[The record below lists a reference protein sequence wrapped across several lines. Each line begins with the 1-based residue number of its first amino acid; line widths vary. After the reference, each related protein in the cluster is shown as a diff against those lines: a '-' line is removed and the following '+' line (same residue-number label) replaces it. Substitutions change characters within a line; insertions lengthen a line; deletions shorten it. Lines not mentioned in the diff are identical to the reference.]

1 MQGGGEAAELPP
13 GSATPC
19 RAGRRSLK
27 QVPKSPFRG
36 CAKSPVQERGESAEI
51 ASQEGFRQQQR
62 GSNGNNR

>member
-1 MQGGGEAAELPP
+1 MQGGGGAAELPP

-19 RAGRRSLK
+19 RAGRSLK

>member
-1 MQGGGEAAELPP
+1 MEAIE
-13 GSATPC
+13 
-19 RAGRRSLK
+19 RACVHAQSCPTLCDPMDH
-27 QVPKSPFRG
+27 PKSPFRG